1 MLERLSWKRLVFEL
15 ILCCIPAF
23 LLGAFLGHLPWFL
36 LASVTGLLIWH
47 FWNLLR
53 LSWWLWVDR
62 SMTPPPGSGSWEPL
76 LYGLHQMQMR
86 NKKRRRELGS
96 LIKRFRSG
104 AESLPDAVILTTEEG
119 TIFWCNG
126 LAQQLLGLRWP
137 DDNGQNILN
146 LLRYPEFTLYLKK
159 RDFTRPHNLKL
170 NNGRHLEIRVMPYSD
185 KQWLMV
191 ARDVTQMHQ
200 LEGARRNFFANVSH
214 ELRTP
219 LTVLQGYLEM
229 MQEQTLEG
237 APREKALHTMREQT
251 HRMEGLVKQLKVNH
265 AEAMK
270 TITKHDRELMEKIR
284 LYRIQTQDQRD
295 ELNKEKE
302 ELADQKKDLEKKQ
315 EELQALEEEN
325 QKLIDELNV
334 QSSETESDLA
344 AAEAAKEDYV
354 SQLDQLIADRNAQA
368 EKEEEARRQAEANQN
383 AANNNSGSGNTS
395 SGSGNTS
402 DVLNTGDLS
411 FSWPLAG
418 YGYGSITQYFGGM
431 FSGSPHGGVDI
442 GVPYGTP
449 IYAAESGQVI
459 SAEYHW
465 SWGNNVL
472 IWHNGTYS
480 TRYAHCSSLAVSAGE
495 YVEKGQIVGYVG
507 STGQSTGN
515 HLHFEV
521 YQNGT
526 RVDPL
531 NFV

>member
-23 LLGAFLGHLPWFL
+23 ILGAFLGHLPWFL
-36 LASVTGLLIWH
+36 LAAVTGLLIWH

-159 RDFTRPHNLKL
+159 RDFSRPHNLKL

-185 KQWLMV
+185 RQWLMV

-251 HRMEGLVKQLKVNH
+251 FRMEGLVKQLLTLSKIEAAPSLALNDIIDVPMMLRVVEREAQTLSHNQHTLSFDVDNTLKVLGSEDELRSAISNLVYNAVNH
-265 AEAMK
+265 TPKGTHIAVCWQHTPAGAEFSVEDNGPGIGPEHLPRLTERFYRVDKARSRQ
-270 TITKHDRELMEKIR
+270 TGGSGLGLAIVKHAVSHHESR
-284 LYRIQTQDQRD
+284 LNI
-295 ELNKEKE
+295 
-302 ELADQKKDLEKKQ
+302 
-315 EELQALEEEN
+315 
-325 QKLIDELNV
+325 
-334 QSSETESDLA
+334 ESTLGKGTRFSFVIP
-344 AAEAAKEDYV
+344 ER
-354 SQLDQLIADRNAQA
+354 LIA
-368 EKEEEARRQAEANQN
+368 KK
-383 AANNNSGSGNTS
+383 
-395 SGSGNTS
+395 
-402 DVLNTGDLS
+402 
-411 FSWPLAG
+411 
-418 YGYGSITQYFGGM
+418 
-431 FSGSPHGGVDI
+431 
-442 GVPYGTP
+442 
-449 IYAAESGQVI
+449 
-459 SAEYHW
+459 SA
-465 SWGNNVL
+465 
-472 IWHNGTYS
+472 
-480 TRYAHCSSLAVSAGE
+480 
-495 YVEKGQIVGYVG
+495 
-507 STGQSTGN
+507 
-515 HLHFEV
+515 
-521 YQNGT
+521 
-526 RVDPL
+526 
-531 NFV
+531 

>member
-47 FWNLLR
+47 FWNLLL

-251 HRMEGLVKQLKVNH
+251 HRMEGLVKQLLTLSKIEAAPTLALNDTIDVPMMLRVVEREAQTLSHKKHHLTFEVDNTLKVLGSEDELRSAISNLVYNAVNH
-265 AEAMK
+265 TPEGTNIVVRWHHAPTGAEFSVEDNGPGIAPEHIPRLTERFYRVDK
-270 TITKHDRELMEKIR
+270 ARSRQTGGSGLGLAIVKHAVNHHESR
-284 LYRIQTQDQRD
+284 LDIQSTLGKGTRFSFVIP
-295 ELNKEKE
+295 ER
-302 ELADQKKDLEKKQ
+302 
-315 EELQALEEEN
+315 
-325 QKLIDELNV
+325 
-334 QSSETESDLA
+334 
-344 AAEAAKEDYV
+344 
-354 SQLDQLIADRNAQA
+354 LIAKKIA
-368 EKEEEARRQAEANQN
+368 
-383 AANNNSGSGNTS
+383 
-395 SGSGNTS
+395 
-402 DVLNTGDLS
+402 
-411 FSWPLAG
+411 
-418 YGYGSITQYFGGM
+418 
-431 FSGSPHGGVDI
+431 
-442 GVPYGTP
+442 
-449 IYAAESGQVI
+449 
-459 SAEYHW
+459 
-465 SWGNNVL
+465 
-472 IWHNGTYS
+472 
-480 TRYAHCSSLAVSAGE
+480 
-495 YVEKGQIVGYVG
+495 
-507 STGQSTGN
+507 
-515 HLHFEV
+515 
-521 YQNGT
+521 
-526 RVDPL
+526 
-531 NFV
+531 